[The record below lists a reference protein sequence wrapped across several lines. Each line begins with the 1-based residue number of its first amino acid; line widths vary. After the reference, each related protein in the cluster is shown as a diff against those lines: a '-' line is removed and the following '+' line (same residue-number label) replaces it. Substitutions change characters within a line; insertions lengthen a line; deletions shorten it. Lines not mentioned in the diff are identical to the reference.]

1 MTIIYT
7 KEGNVM
13 TADIRWIQ
21 RYNNYE
27 RALELLKEA
36 ITIKTPTDLEIEG
49 MIQRF
54 EYTFELAWKTL
65 KDYLEEKGY
74 TELVG
79 SKEVIR
85 QAFADGIINEG
96 EVWMDMIKA
105 RNLTTHIYNKQTAN
119 HIKDDIV
126 NLYYKS
132 FRELYDYLKAKQT

>member
-1 MTIIYT
+1 
-7 KEGNVM
+7 M

-21 RYNNYE
+21 RFYNFE

-36 ITIKTPTDLEIEG
+36 IIIKTPSDLEIEG

-85 QAFADGIINEG
+85 QAFADGIITEG
-96 EVWMDMIKA
+96 EVWMDMVKA

-119 HIKDDIV
+119 SIKDDIV
-126 NLYYKS
+126 NQYYAC
-132 FRELYDYLKAKQT
+132 FRELHDYLKAKLV